1 MPQSL
6 TAAQLVSSQELTFTV
21 PTDRRAFA
29 RESTTEFG
37 PSGESST
44 GSRRAST
51 LDSAPGGL
59 PSTVSEVEKS
69 QLEEADTQQC
79 VYVLLRPM
87 VLEHACSGAVDVHV
101 LGITAVA
108 TLECTST
115 GLKPNHE
122 SAAPDTH
129 KHPFNITQGAA
140 CPLHA
145 IPLLT
150 V

>member
-44 GSRRAST
+44 GSRHAST

-101 LGITAVA
+101 SWNNCCSNLGVY
-108 TLECTST
+108 
-115 GLKPNHE
+115 
-122 SAAPDTH
+122 
-129 KHPFNITQGAA
+129 
-140 CPLHA
+140 LHRVEA
-145 IPLLT
+145 KS
-150 V
+150 